1 MHTHAEA
8 QQPLRHITHDVTLH
22 VSDSQRSLAF
32 YRDLLGFSL
41 IEQQAIEGQPGAVV
55 LLMDTGNGN
64 RLRLENFPTQPQPS
78 LWLPDDLQ
86 PGYRHLGFKVQ
97 NTDASTARLKAADVP
112 FTLNPLDA
120 TGGVRISFFKDPDG
134 ILLELL
140 EGSLAYHQVGSAVAP
155 ALPDLPQAQG
165 QGELVYDH
173 VAITSETEEAGDG
186 TNLSRRLCMGYCNCF
201 LSN

>member
-78 LWLPDDLQ
+78 
-86 PGYRHLGFKVQ
+86 
-97 NTDASTARLKAADVP
+97 
-112 FTLNPLDA
+112 
-120 TGGVRISFFKDPDG
+120 
-134 ILLELL
+134 
-140 EGSLAYHQVGSAVAP
+140 AVAP